1 MRLAYFRVIMAARQS
16 PSIPVGAE
24 VQLTTYLGEIH
35 QGEVTAYDPT
45 TKLLVVTKS
54 PSAGKN
60 HEFRIVNLNYVSD
73 FKIIR
78 EASGS
83 RSSAQ
88 DASVRVDID
97 AAIRRAHSNVTEK
110 TFMANTTPE
119 GRRAYDAV
127 RKAFECSCSGEDIV
141 VLEARIKP
149 PYTVDSIEG
158 PQQTVDYLRK
168 LLSQQTTAAKGK
180 S

>member
-1 MRLAYFRVIMAARQS
+1 M
-16 PSIPVGAE
+16 
-24 VQLTTYLGEIH
+24 
-35 QGEVTAYDPT
+35 
-45 TKLLVVTKS
+45 
-54 PSAGKN
+54 
-60 HEFRIVNLNYVSD
+60 SD

-127 RKAFECSCSGEDIV
+127 RKA
-141 VLEARIKP
+141 
-149 PYTVDSIEG
+149 
-158 PQQTVDYLRK
+158 
-168 LLSQQTTAAKGK
+168 
-180 S
+180 